1 MAVRNLD
8 ARCTCVRTACG
19 SGWGQPLVLRLRVI
33 ERCQRATGSAPGS
46 ARHRPTCNRGGSFL
60 TMTTN
65 RVPVF
70 RLYQPTWSE
79 PAYYVLRDVAIRMV
93 RDRAATCIN
102 RGKAIR
108 LTFHRPE
115 NLRDESA
122 RIGPATIH
130 AYACGSLRAF
140 AAVEGWR
147 LSGDQAIGSSGEV
160 YTS

>member
-1 MAVRNLD
+1 M
-8 ARCTCVRTACG
+8 
-19 SGWGQPLVLRLRVI
+19 
-33 ERCQRATGSAPGS
+33 
-46 ARHRPTCNRGGSFL
+46 PTQ
-60 TMTTN
+60 

-70 RLYQPTWSE
+70 RLFQPTWSE
-79 PAYYVLRDVAIRMV
+79 PAYYVLREVAVRMV

-130 AYACGSLRAF
+130 AYACGSKRAI

-147 LSGDQAIGSSGEV
+147 EDAQFGAV
-160 YTS
+160 V